1 MLEIIILVT
10 LAKKIGAIVEAK
22 GRKKGRYQ
30 FMLVVFWFG
39 GEIFGA
45 IVGAIIS
52 EIALENEGP
61 GQLLAY
67 AFAILCAILGVVIA
81 FLIAKNL
88 EPLNAPELAFDV
100 PAAEL
105 DRWSERFQPNAS
117 APRVADNGYTGSAEP
132 AQRPPDERIQ
142 G

>member
-39 GEIFGA
+39 GEFFGA
-45 IVGAIIS
+45 IVAAIIA
-52 EIALENEGP
+52 EIAQVNDDSGP
-61 GQLLAY
+61 LLAY
-67 AFAILCAILGVVIA
+67 LFAILCAILGVVIA

-88 EPLNAPELAFDV
+88 KPLNEPELAFDV
-100 PAAEL
+100 TAAEL

-117 APRVADNGYTGSAEP
+117 APRVTDDGYTSSTEP
-132 AQRPPDERIQ
+132 TQRPPDERIQ